1 MFPFLLCAL
10 FLFKKINYLKEKL
23 NPNQLNKIESYSLV
37 DTKTP
42 GLKTISDEEFIQWF
56 VGLTDGEGCFS
67 IVPSNNDTSFYFKF
81 AIFMHNLN
89 HSFITEHLSSVTRK
103 LNHKMQLMQSR
114 SYSTYIKP
122 ISNTEISYNLN
133 PWFVTGYA
141 DGESSFIL
149 LINKNNKSKIGY
161 SLQGSFSINIHEK
174 DRVTL
179 EKIAKFFGVGNITKS
194 GKESILY
201 RVTSVKD
208 LINVIIPHFD
218 KYPLLTQK
226 YADYLLFKK
235 AIELMYEKKHL
246 NIEGFEKII
255 SIKASLNLGLTDD
268 LKITFPEIS
277 AISRPLVQLPK
288 QIDPNWVAGF
298 TSGEGNFGVNIVKSS
313 STKIGERVSLIFRI
327 TQHTRDTE
335 LMKCLISFFGCGMN
349 YKVTNR
355 ELGNYTVNKFSD
367 ITGKIIPFFEKYCIE
382 GVKAEDFRDF
392 CQVAKI
398 IESKSHLT
406 TEGLENI
413 HILKSKMNRSRSRS
427 NTDVNIFNKDGNL
440 VYTFNSIKE
449 CALFFKV
456 SERTIIRRLI
466 KGSLVEYE
474 NQNLIFK
481 NNI

>member
-1 MFPFLLCAL
+1 
-10 FLFKKINYLKEKL
+10 
-23 NPNQLNKIESYSLV
+23 
-37 DTKTP
+37 
-42 GLKTISDEEFIQWF
+42 
-56 VGLTDGEGCFS
+56 
-67 IVPSNNDTSFYFKF
+67 
-81 AIFMHNLN
+81 
-89 HSFITEHLSSVTRK
+89 
-103 LNHKMQLMQSR
+103 
-114 SYSTYIKP
+114 
-122 ISNTEISYNLN
+122 
-133 PWFVTGYA
+133 
-141 DGESSFIL
+141 
-149 LINKNNKSKIGY
+149 
-161 SLQGSFSINIHEK
+161 
-174 DRVTL
+174 
-179 EKIAKFFGVGNITKS
+179 
-194 GKESILY
+194 
-201 RVTSVKD
+201 
-208 LINVIIPHFD
+208 
-218 KYPLLTQK
+218 
-226 YADYLLFKK
+226 
-235 AIELMYEKKHL
+235 
-246 NIEGFEKII
+246 
-255 SIKASLNLGLTDD
+255 
-268 LKITFPEIS
+268 
-277 AISRPLVQLPK
+277 
-288 QIDPNWVAGF
+288 
-298 TSGEGNFGVNIVKSS
+298 
-313 STKIGERVSLIFRI
+313 
-327 TQHTRDTE
+327 
-335 LMKCLISFFGCGMN
+335 MKCLISFFGCGMN